1 MKQKTKTY
9 LFFILFTLAVG
20 GLSALLTM
28 GNMDIYDKIT
38 TPPFAPPSIVFP
50 IAWGILYVLM
60 GISAS
65 MIYLKGKEDDIS
77 VLSPLFLY
85 YLQLTVNFFWSIIF
99 FNMQNFLFSL
109 IWLLLLLVLVVV
121 QTRSF
126 YRISKLA
133 AYLQIPYILWLV
145 FAAVLNYS
153 IFILNI

>member
-145 FAAVLNYS
+145 FAAVLNSS
-153 IFILNI
+153 IFILNV

>member
-153 IFILNI
+153 IFILNV

>member
-38 TPPFAPPSIVFP
+38 TPTFAPPAVVFP

-60 GISAS
+60 GIRAT

-153 IFILNI
+153 IFILNV

>member
-126 YRISKLA
+126 YRTSKLA

-153 IFILNI
+153 IFILNV

>member
-38 TPPFAPPSIVFP
+38 TPHFAPPSIVFP

-153 IFILNI
+153 IFILNV